1 MCRSLRPRR
10 HDDAP
15 RRGSEDDPAAAL
27 RDFSRPGG
35 GTSTDPL
42 YPIPKYRWEH
52 MWWRGKAESEPVAF
66 LGRPH
71 ISLGIGGEQQPVG
84 YEGSSCGFDTG
95 DIGFTAAIAFFE

>member
-1 MCRSLRPRR
+1 
-10 HDDAP
+10 
-15 RRGSEDDPAAAL
+15 
-27 RDFSRPGG
+27 
-35 GTSTDPL
+35 
-42 YPIPKYRWEH
+42 

>member
-15 RRGSEDDPAAAL
+15 RRAVRTTQRQRCGTSPAP
-27 RDFSRPGG
+27 R

-52 MWWRGKAESEPVAF
+52 MWWRGKVESESVAF